1 MRTQREF
8 GRRAYLPP
16 LSLLVLLVV
25 LGIGVGTAPATVG
38 TGEVTGRVFE
48 DPNRDGIWQSDE
60 AVMAGRQLY
69 VYGADGSYVG
79 TTLADDTGTYS
90 FPGLAAGDY
99 VVECEASGLRQD
111 WVPSTTGSADPRT
124 DVHVDGSA
132 TADFGWR
139 RIVRSTDLSAPLTT
153 YVGAN
158 GVRIEMFNDALAPG
172 ALYDDLVSGSLVGP
186 EASSVTI
193 RFGYGDSSAT
203 SSGAQETNGVYSNYG
218 AVVQIG
224 WASWLNTGQQALFH
238 EYGHAWSL
246 YYAFIVQQDPTLSSY
261 LAARGLS
268 GDTRVNSSYGWS
280 AREMIA
286 EDYRELFGSAPAKG
300 GGQMNP
306 DVPLAEDVPGL
317 RDFLAST
324 YMHAP
329 KPENTAAPT
338 ISGPAVRGQTVAAST
353 GAWTASPSG
362 YTYQWR
368 RCDAAGENCT
378 AIANATASSYVLQAS
393 DVGATVD
400 VTVTASNAV
409 GSGSATSAASAPV
422 LPATAT
428 ATFTG
433 TLTNKKTSQSF
444 TLLMGSGDA
453 QAVLS
458 FAGSSALV
466 LKLQTGNGA
475 PIASASG
482 GTPVALSRSVG
493 AAEYG
498 YAVSLPQ
505 KARGNTSFTLRV
517 TYAQP

>member
-1 MRTQREF
+1 
-8 GRRAYLPP
+8 
-16 LSLLVLLVV
+16 
-25 LGIGVGTAPATVG
+25 
-38 TGEVTGRVFE
+38 
-48 DPNRDGIWQSDE
+48 
-60 AVMAGRQLY
+60 
-69 VYGADGSYVG
+69 
-79 TTLADDTGTYS
+79 
-90 FPGLAAGDY
+90 
-99 VVECEASGLRQD
+99 
-111 WVPSTTGSADPRT
+111 
-124 DVHVDGSA
+124 
-132 TADFGWR
+132 
-139 RIVRSTDLSAPLTT
+139 
-153 YVGAN
+153 
-158 GVRIEMFNDALAPG
+158 
-172 ALYDDLVSGSLVGP
+172 
-186 EASSVTI
+186 
-193 RFGYGDSSAT
+193 
-203 SSGAQETNGVYSNYG
+203 
-218 AVVQIG
+218 
-224 WASWLNTGQQALFH
+224 
-238 EYGHAWSL
+238 
-246 YYAFIVQQDPTLSSY
+246 
-261 LAARGLS
+261 
-268 GDTRVNSSYGWS
+268 
-280 AREMIA
+280 MIA
-286 EDYRELFGSAPAKG
+286 EDYRELFGSASATG

-362 YTYQWR
+362 YSYQWR
-368 RCDAAGENCT
+368 RCDAAGANCT
-378 AIANATASSYVLQAS
+378 AIANATASSYVLQTS